1 MLVNMFILWEK
12 KKLLTFSTLII
23 KIIYKKEGIFMKFT
37 IKKELLLD
45 ALSKVSKAISTK
57 NLIPVLAG
65 IKFELKKKKLILTA
79 SDNDITIQ
87 TIIDAENEEDFK
99 IDIEGSIII
108 QGKYIL
114 DIVRKLPDEY
124 INLEVIDELKILIYT
139 ENREFNLN
147 GISESE
153 YPNIGLEESKKKIY
167 IQSGVLKNIV
177 YQTAFAS
184 SNEESK
190 PVLTGINFNIVGDVL
205 ECNSTDSYRLARK
218 VIKLEKS
225 SEENYN
231 IVIPSHNIIEFTKII
246 NEDDENVELHIFNNK
261 ILFKTGNLKF
271 ESRLINGTYPN
282 TSNLLPEDSIMIIHT
297 NLNDFYNVIDRVS
310 ILTSDK
316 EKNIVTLETNGNTMI
331 LKSSSVEIGRVE
343 EKMNVEKNNNEDIKI
358 SFSAKYMMEA
368 LKSFSTESVDLYFV
382 GEIKPI
388 LVKSIEDDTLTQ
400 LVLPIRTY

>member
-1 MLVNMFILWEK
+1 
-12 KKLLTFSTLII
+12 
-23 KIIYKKEGIFMKFT
+23 MKFT
-37 IKKELLLD
+37 IKKELLLE
-45 ALSKVSKAISTK
+45 ALNKVSKAISTK

-87 TIIDAENEEDFK
+87 TSIDAKNEEDFK
-99 IDIEGSIII
+99 IENEGSIII

-114 DIVRKLPDEY
+114 DIVRKLPDDY
-124 INLEVIDELKILIYT
+124 INIEVIDELKILIYT
-139 ENREFNLN
+139 ANSRFNLN

-153 YPNIGLEESKKKIY
+153 YPNIGLEESKKKI
-167 IQSGVLKNIV
+167 ILKAGILKDIV
-177 YQTAFAS
+177 NQTAFAT

-190 PVLTGINFNIVGDVL
+190 PVLTGINFNIVGDIL
-205 ECNSTDSYRLARK
+205 ECNATDSYRLSRK
-218 VIKLEKS
+218 IVKLEKN

-231 IVIPSHNIIEFTKII
+231 IVIPSHNLLEFVRIID
-246 NEDDENVELHIFNNK
+246 NDEDEVELHIFNNK
-261 ILFKTGNLKF
+261 VLFKIGNLKF

-282 TSNLLPEDSIMIIHT
+282 TSNLLPDDAFLVITT
-297 NLNDFYNVIDRVS
+297 NLNNFYDVIDRVS

-316 EKNIVTLETNGNTMI
+316 EKNTVTLETNGNT
-331 LKSSSVEIGRVE
+331 LTLRSSSAEIGRVE
-343 EKMNVEKNNNEDIKI
+343 ENMEISKNKDEDIRI

-368 LKSFSTESVDLYFV
+368 LKSFSTENVDLHFV

-388 LVKSIEDDTLTQ
+388 LIKSKEDESLTQ

>member
-1 MLVNMFILWEK
+1 
-12 KKLLTFSTLII
+12 
-23 KIIYKKEGIFMKFT
+23 MKFT

-45 ALSKVSKAISTK
+45 ALNKVSKAISTK

-65 IKFELKKKKLILTA
+65 IKFELKKKRLILTA

-87 TIIDAENEEDFK
+87 TWIDCTNEEDFI
-99 IDIEGSIII
+99 IDREGSIIV

-114 DIVRKLPDEY
+114 DIVRKLPAEF
-124 INLEVIDELKILIYT
+124 INIELIDELKLLIYT
-139 ENREFNLN
+139 ENSEFNLN

-153 YPNIGLEESKKKIY
+153 YPNIGLEESKKKVTINA
-167 IQSGVLKNIV
+167 GVFKNAIG
-177 YQTAFAS
+177 QTAFAA

-218 VIKLEKS
+218 IVKLDKD

-231 IVIPSHNIIEFTKII
+231 IVVPSRNVVEFSKILYD
-246 NEDDENVELHIFNNK
+246 DDEMVELHIFSNK
-261 ILFKTGNLKF
+261 ILFKTNNLKF

-282 TSNLLPEDSIMIIHT
+282 TSNLLPDDSLLVIST
-297 NLNDFYNVIDRVS
+297 NLSDFYNVIDRVS

-316 EKNIVTLETNGNTMI
+316 EKNIVTLETNDNMLI
-331 LKSSSVEIGRVE
+331 LRSSSAEVGRVE
-343 EKMNVEKNNNEDIKI
+343 EKMPITKNNNENIKI

-368 LKSFSTESVDLYFV
+368 LKSFSTETVDIHFV

-388 LVKSIEDDTLTQ
+388 LIKSSEDESLTQ

>member
-1 MLVNMFILWEK
+1 
-12 KKLLTFSTLII
+12 
-23 KIIYKKEGIFMKFT
+23 MKFT
-37 IKKELLLD
+37 IKKEILLD

-87 TIIDAENEEDFK
+87 TIIESNNDDDFK
-99 IDIEGSIII
+99 IENEGSIII

-114 DIVRKLPDEY
+114 DIVRKLQDEY
-124 INLEVIDELKILIYT
+124 INIEVIDELKILIYT
-139 ENREFNLN
+139 DKAEFNLN

-153 YPNIGLEESKKKIY
+153 YPNIGLEESKKKID
-167 IQSGVLKNIV
+167 IKAGVLKSIV

-190 PVLTGINFNIVGDVL
+190 PVLTGINFNIVGDIL

-218 VIKLEKS
+218 VVKLGKS

-231 IVIPSHNIIEFTKII
+231 IVIPSHNLVEFTKIMGDE
-246 NEDDENVELHIFNNK
+246 EDIVELHIFNNK
-261 ILFKTGNLKF
+261 ILFKTGNIKF

-282 TSNLLPEDSIMIIHT
+282 TSNLLPEDSLLIINT
-297 NLNDFYNVIDRVS
+297 NLNDFYSVIDRVS

-316 EKNIVTLETNGNTMI
+316 EKNIVTLETQGNTLI
-331 LKSSSVEIGRVE
+331 LKSSSAEIGRVE
-343 EKMNVEKNNNEDIKI
+343 EKMTINKNNEEDIKI

-368 LKSFSTESVDLYFV
+368 LKSFSTETVDLHFV

-388 LVKSIEDDTLTQ
+388 LIKSNEDETLTQ

>member
-1 MLVNMFILWEK
+1 
-12 KKLLTFSTLII
+12 
-23 KIIYKKEGIFMKFT
+23 MKFT
-37 IKKELLLD
+37 IKKDLLLD
-45 ALSKVSKAISTK
+45 ALNKVSKAISTK

-65 IKFELKKKKLILTA
+65 IKFELKKKKLTLTA

-87 TIIDAENEEDFK
+87 TSIESNNEDDFHVEN
-99 IDIEGSIII
+99 EGSIII

-114 DIVRKLPDEY
+114 DIVRKLPDKY
-124 INLEVIDELKILIYT
+124 INIEVIDELKILIYT
-139 ENREFNLN
+139 ENSEFNLN

-153 YPNIGLEESKKKIY
+153 YPNIGLEESKKKVNIKA
-167 IQSGVLKNIV
+167 GVFKSIV
-177 YQTAFAS
+177 NQTAFAS

-190 PVLTGINFNIVGDVL
+190 PVLTGINLNIVGDVL

-218 VIKLEKS
+218 VVKLDKV
-225 SEENYN
+225 SEDNYN
-231 IVIPSHNIIEFTKII
+231 IVIPSHNIVEFSKILG
-246 NEDDENVELHIFNNK
+246 DDEEIVELHIFSNK

-282 TSNLLPEDSIMIIHT
+282 TSNLLPDDSFLIVST
-297 NLNDFYNVIDRVS
+297 NLNDFYDVIDRVS

-316 EKNIVTLETNGNTMI
+316 EKNIVTLETNDDTLI
-331 LKSSSVEIGRVE
+331 LRSSSAEIGRVE
-343 EKMNVEKNNNEDIKI
+343 EKMKITKNNNENIKI

-368 LKSFSTESVDLYFV
+368 LKSFSTETVDIHFV

-388 LVKSIEDDTLTQ
+388 LIKSSEDETLTQ

>member
-1 MLVNMFILWEK
+1 
-12 KKLLTFSTLII
+12 
-23 KIIYKKEGIFMKFT
+23 MKFT
-37 IKKELLLD
+37 IKKDLLLD

-65 IKFELKKKKLILTA
+65 IKFELKKKKLTLTA

-87 TIIDAENEEDFK
+87 TTIESVNDDEFK
-99 IDIEGSIII
+99 IDSEGSIII

-114 DIVRKLPDEY
+114 DIVRKLPDQY
-124 INLEVIDELKILIYT
+124 INVEVIDELKILIYT
-139 ENREFNLN
+139 ENSEFNLN

-153 YPNIGLEESKKKIY
+153 YPNVGLEESKKKIN
-167 IQSGVLKNIV
+167 INAGVLKSIV
-177 YQTAFAS
+177 NQTAFAT

-190 PVLTGINFNIVGDVL
+190 PVLTGINFNIVGDIL

-218 VIKLEKS
+218 IVKLEKS

-231 IVIPSHNIIEFTKII
+231 IVIPSHNLIEFTKILG
-246 NEDDENVELHIFNNK
+246 DDSEEVEVHIFNNK
-261 ILFKTGNLKF
+261 VLFKNGNLKF

-282 TSNLLPEDSIMIIHT
+282 TANLLPDDSYLVVST
-297 NLNDFYNVIDRVS
+297 NLNDFYSVIDRVS

-316 EKNIVTLETNGNTMI
+316 EKNIVTLETEGNTLT
-331 LKSSSVEIGRVE
+331 LKSSSAEIGRVE
-343 EKMNVEKNNNEDIKI
+343 EKMSISKNNNEDIKI

-368 LKSFSTESVDLYFV
+368 LKSFSTETVDLHFV
-382 GEIKPI
+382 GEVKPI
-388 LVKSIEDDTLTQ
+388 LIKSTEDETLTQ

>member
-1 MLVNMFILWEK
+1 
-12 KKLLTFSTLII
+12 
-23 KIIYKKEGIFMKFT
+23 MKFT
-37 IKKELLLD
+37 IKKEILLD
-45 ALSKVSKAISTK
+45 ALVKVSKAISTK
-57 NLIPVLAG
+57 NLIPVLGG
-65 IKFELKKKKLILTA
+65 IKFELKKKKLTLTA

-87 TIIDAENEEDFK
+87 TIVESNSDEEFK
-99 IDIEGSIII
+99 IENEGSIII

-114 DIVRKLPDEY
+114 DIVRKLPEEY
-124 INLEVIDELKILIYT
+124 INIEVIDELKILIYT
-139 ENREFNLN
+139 DNSEFNLN

-153 YPNIGLEESKKKIY
+153 YPNIGLEESKKKIEVNA
-167 IQSGVLKNIV
+167 GTLKSIV
-177 YQTAFAS
+177 NQTAFAT

-218 VIKLEKS
+218 IVKLDKV
-225 SEENYN
+225 SEDNYN
-231 IVIPSHNIIEFTKII
+231 IVIPSHNLLEFVKILG
-246 NEDDENVELHIFNNK
+246 EDEEIVELHIFNNK
-261 ILFKTGNLKF
+261 VLFKKGNLKF

-282 TSNLLPEDSIMIIHT
+282 TSNLLPDESLLVINT

-316 EKNIVTLETNGNTMI
+316 EKNIVTLETQGNTLI

-343 EKMNVEKNNNEDIKI
+343 EKMNISKNNDEDIKI
-358 SFSAKYMMEA
+358 SFSARYMMDA
-368 LKSFSTESVDLYFV
+368 LKSFSTETVELHFV

-388 LVKSIEDDTLTQ
+388 LIKSSEDESLTQ

>member
-1 MLVNMFILWEK
+1 M
-12 KKLLTFSTLII
+12 KL
-23 KIIYKKEGIFMKFT
+23 T
-37 IKKELLLD
+37 IKKDLLLD
-45 ALSKVSKAISTK
+45 ALNKVSKAISTK

-65 IKFELKKKKLILTA
+65 IKFELKKKKLTLTA

-87 TIIDAENEEDFK
+87 TSINCNSDEDFTVES
-99 IDIEGSIII
+99 EGSIII
-108 QGKYIL
+108 QGKYVL
-114 DIVRKLPDEY
+114 DIVRKLPDKY
-124 INLEVIDELKILIYT
+124 INIEVIDELKILIYT
-139 ENREFNLN
+139 ENSEFNLN

-153 YPNIGLEESKKKIY
+153 YPNIGLEESKKKVNIKA
-167 IQSGVLKNIV
+167 GVFKSIV
-177 YQTAFAS
+177 NQTAFAS

-218 VIKLEKS
+218 VVKLDNV

-231 IVIPSHNIIEFTKII
+231 IVIPSHNIIEFAKILG
-246 NEDDENVELHIFNNK
+246 DDEEEVEIHIFSNK
-261 ILFKTGNLKF
+261 ILFKAGNLKF

-282 TSNLLPEDSIMIIHT
+282 TSNLLPDDSFLIIST
-297 NLNDFYNVIDRVS
+297 QLSDFYNVIDRVS

-316 EKNIVTLETNGNTMI
+316 EKNTVTLETNGNMLI
-331 LKSSSVEIGRVE
+331 LRSSSAEIGRVE
-343 EKMNVEKNNNEDIKI
+343 EKMPITKNNSEDIKI

-368 LKSFSTESVDLYFV
+368 LKSFSTETVDIHFV

-388 LVKSIEDDTLTQ
+388 LIKSTEDESLTQ

>member
-1 MLVNMFILWEK
+1 M
-12 KKLLTFSTLII
+12 KL
-23 KIIYKKEGIFMKFT
+23 T
-37 IKKELLLD
+37 IKKELLLS
-45 ALSKVSKAISTK
+45 ALNKVSKAISTK

-65 IKFELKKKKLILTA
+65 IKFELKKKKLTLTA

-87 TIIDAENEEDFK
+87 TTIESTNEDDFR
-99 IDIEGSIII
+99 IEQEGSIII

-114 DIVRKLPDEY
+114 DIVRKLPDKY
-124 INLEVIDELKILIYT
+124 INIEVIDELKIVIYT
-139 ENREFNLN
+139 ENSEFNLN
-147 GISESE
+147 GINESE
-153 YPNIGLEESKKKIY
+153 FPNIGLEESKKK
-167 IQSGVLKNIV
+167 VLIKASVFKDIV
-177 YQTAFAS
+177 NQTAFAA

-190 PVLTGINFNIVGDVL
+190 PVLTGINFNIVGDIL

-218 VIKLEKS
+218 IVKLNTI

-231 IVIPSHNIIEFTKII
+231 IVIPSHNILEFSRII
-246 NEDDENVELHIFNNK
+246 DDEDSDIELHIFNNK

-282 TSNLLPEDSIMIIHT
+282 TSNLLPDDSYLVVST
-297 NLNDFYNVIDRVS
+297 NLNAFYDVIDRVS

-316 EKNIVTLETNGNTMI
+316 EKNIVTLETNGDMLI

-343 EKMNVEKNNNEDIKI
+343 EKMPITKNNSENIKI

-368 LKSFSTESVDLYFV
+368 LKSFSTETVDIHFV

-388 LVKSIEDDTLTQ
+388 LIKSSEDETLTQ

>member
-1 MLVNMFILWEK
+1 
-12 KKLLTFSTLII
+12 
-23 KIIYKKEGIFMKFT
+23 MKFT
-37 IKKELLLD
+37 IKKEILLD
-45 ALSKVSKAISTK
+45 ALVKVSKAISTK

-65 IKFELKKKKLILTA
+65 IKFELKKKKLTLTA

-87 TIIDAENEEDFK
+87 TTIESLNDDDFRIEN
-99 IDIEGSIII
+99 EGSIII

-124 INLEVIDELKILIYT
+124 INVEVIDELKILIYT
-139 ENREFNLN
+139 DKSEFNLN

-153 YPNIGLEESKKKIY
+153 YPNIGLEESKKKID
-167 IQSGVLKNIV
+167 IKAGLFKNIV
-177 YQTAFAS
+177 YQTAFAT

-190 PVLTGINFNIVGDVL
+190 PVLTGINFNIVGDIL

-218 VIKLEKS
+218 VVTLEKE
-225 SEENYN
+225 SEESYN
-231 IVIPSHNIIEFTKII
+231 IVIPSHNILEFTKILG
-246 NEDDENVELHIFNNK
+246 DDEEIVELHVFSNK
-261 ILFKTGNLKF
+261 ILFKNGNLKF

-282 TSNLLPEDSIMIIHT
+282 TSNLLPDDSFLVVKT

-316 EKNIVTLETNGNTMI
+316 EKNIVTLETNGNTLI

-343 EKMNVEKNNNEDIKI
+343 EKMSISKSSNDDIKI

-368 LKSFSTESVDLYFV
+368 LKSFSTETVDLHFV
-382 GEIKPI
+382 GEIIPFLI
-388 LVKSIEDDTLTQ
+388 KSEEDETLTQ

>member
-1 MLVNMFILWEK
+1 M
-12 KKLLTFSTLII
+12 KL
-23 KIIYKKEGIFMKFT
+23 T
-37 IKKELLLD
+37 IKKELLLN
-45 ALSKVSKAISTK
+45 ALNKVSKAISTK

-87 TIIDAENEEDFK
+87 TMIESTNDDFK
-99 IDIEGSIII
+99 IEKEGSIII

-114 DIVRKLPDEY
+114 DIVRKLPDKY
-124 INLEVIDELKILIYT
+124 INIEVIDELKILIYT
-139 ENREFNLN
+139 ENSEFNLN

-153 YPNIGLEESKKKIY
+153 YPNIGLEESKKK
-167 IQSGVLKNIV
+167 VNINASV
-177 YQTAFAS
+177 FKDIVNQTAFAS

-218 VIKLEKS
+218 VVKLENA

-231 IVIPSHNIIEFTKII
+231 IVIPSHNILEFSRII
-246 NEDDENVELHIFNNK
+246 DDEAGDIELHIFNNK

-282 TSNLLPEDSIMIIHT
+282 TSNLLPDDSFLVVST
-297 NLNDFYNVIDRVS
+297 NLNAFYDVIDRVS

-316 EKNIVTLETNGNTMI
+316 EKNIVTLETKGNMLI

-343 EKMNVEKNNNEDIKI
+343 EKMPITKNNNEDIKI

-368 LKSFSTESVDLYFV
+368 LKSFSTETVDIHFV

-388 LVKSIEDDTLTQ
+388 LIKSSEDQTLTQ

>member
-1 MLVNMFILWEK
+1 M
-12 KKLLTFSTLII
+12 KL
-23 KIIYKKEGIFMKFT
+23 T
-37 IKKELLLD
+37 IKKDLLLN
-45 ALSKVSKAISTK
+45 ALNKVSKAISTK

-65 IKFELKKKKLILTA
+65 IKFELKKKKLTLTA

-87 TIIDAENEEDFK
+87 TMIESTNEEDFK
-99 IDIEGSIII
+99 VEQEGSIII

-114 DIVRKLPDEY
+114 DIVRKLPDKY
-124 INLEVIDELKILIYT
+124 INIEVVDELKILIYT
-139 ENREFNLN
+139 ENSEFNLN

-153 YPNIGLEESKKKIY
+153 YPNIGLEESKKKVHIKA
-167 IQSGVLKNIV
+167 SVFKDIV
-177 YQTAFAS
+177 NQTAFAS

-218 VIKLEKS
+218 VVKLDS
-225 SEENYN
+225 ASEENYN
-231 IVIPSHNIIEFTKII
+231 IVIPSHNILEFSRII
-246 NEDDENVELHIFNNK
+246 DEEDGDIELHIFNNK

-282 TSNLLPEDSIMIIHT
+282 TSNLLPDDSYLVVST
-297 NLNDFYNVIDRVS
+297 NLNAFYDVIDRVS

-316 EKNIVTLETNGNTMI
+316 EKNIVTLETNGDILI

-343 EKMNVEKNNNEDIKI
+343 EKMPITKNNNEDIKI

-368 LKSFSTESVDLYFV
+368 LKSFSTETVDIHFV

-388 LVKSIEDDTLTQ
+388 LIKSSEDETLTQ

>member
-1 MLVNMFILWEK
+1 
-12 KKLLTFSTLII
+12 
-23 KIIYKKEGIFMKFT
+23 MKFT
-37 IKKELLLD
+37 IKKDLLLD

-65 IKFELKKKKLILTA
+65 IKFELKKKKLTLTA

-87 TIIDAENEEDFK
+87 TTIESVNDDEFK
-99 IDIEGSIII
+99 IDSEGSIII

-114 DIVRKLPDEY
+114 DIVRKLPDQY
-124 INLEVIDELKILIYT
+124 INVEVIDELKILIYT
-139 ENREFNLN
+139 ENSEFNLN

-153 YPNIGLEESKKKIY
+153 YPNVGLVESKKKIN
-167 IQSGVLKNIV
+167 INAGVLKSIV
-177 YQTAFAS
+177 NQTAFAT

-190 PVLTGINFNIVGDVL
+190 PVLTGINFNIVGDIL

-218 VIKLEKS
+218 IVKLEKA

-231 IVIPSHNIIEFTKII
+231 IVIPSHNLIEFTKILG
-246 NEDDENVELHIFNNK
+246 DDSEEVEVHIFNNK
-261 ILFKTGNLKF
+261 VLFKNGNLKF

-282 TSNLLPEDSIMIIHT
+282 TANLLPDDSYLVVST
-297 NLNDFYNVIDRVS
+297 NLNDFYSVIDRVS

-316 EKNIVTLETNGNTMI
+316 EKNIVTLETEGNTLT
-331 LKSSSVEIGRVE
+331 LKSSSAEIGRVE
-343 EKMNVEKNNNEDIKI
+343 EKMSISKNNNEDIKI

-368 LKSFSTESVDLYFV
+368 LKSFSTETVDLHFV
-382 GEIKPI
+382 GEVKPI
-388 LVKSIEDDTLTQ
+388 LIKSTEDETLTQ

>member
-1 MLVNMFILWEK
+1 M
-12 KKLLTFSTLII
+12 KL
-23 KIIYKKEGIFMKFT
+23 T
-37 IKKELLLD
+37 IKKELLLN
-45 ALSKVSKAISTK
+45 ALNKVSKAISTK

-65 IKFELKKKKLILTA
+65 VKFDLKKKGLTLTA

-87 TIIDAENEEDFK
+87 TLIEATNNDDFK
-99 IDIEGSIII
+99 IEEEGSIII

-114 DIVRKLPDEY
+114 DIVRKLPDKY
-124 INLEVIDELKILIYT
+124 INIEVVDELKILIYT
-139 ENREFNLN
+139 ENSEFNLN

-153 YPNIGLEESKKKIY
+153 YPNIGLEESKKKVHVKASIF
-167 IQSGVLKNIV
+167 KEIV
-177 YQTAFAS
+177 NQTAFAA

-218 VIKLEKS
+218 VVKLNS
-225 SEENYN
+225 ASEENYN
-231 IVIPSHNIIEFTKII
+231 IVIPSHNILEFSRII
-246 NEDDENVELHIFNNK
+246 DDEDGDVELHIFNNK
-261 ILFKTGNLKF
+261 ILFKIGNLKF

-282 TSNLLPEDSIMIIHT
+282 TSNLLPEETYLVVST
-297 NLNDFYNVIDRVS
+297 NLNAFYDVIDRVS

-316 EKNIVTLETNGNTMI
+316 EKNIVTLETKGDI
-331 LKSSSVEIGRVE
+331 LVLKSSSIEIGRVE
-343 EKMNVEKNNNEDIKI
+343 EKMPITKNNNEDIKI

-368 LKSFSTESVDLYFV
+368 LKSFSTETVDIHFV

-388 LVKSIEDDTLTQ
+388 LIKSSEDETLTQ

>member
-1 MLVNMFILWEK
+1 M
-12 KKLLTFSTLII
+12 KL
-23 KIIYKKEGIFMKFT
+23 T

-45 ALSKVSKAISTK
+45 ALNKVSKAISTK
-57 NLIPVLAG
+57 NLIPVLSG
-65 IKFELKKKKLILTA
+65 IKFDLKKKKLTLTA

-87 TIIDAENEEDFK
+87 TTIESDKEEDFNVEN
-99 IDIEGSIII
+99 EGSIII

-114 DIVRKLPDEY
+114 DIVRKLPDNY
-124 INLEVIDELKILIYT
+124 INIEVIDELKILIYT
-139 ENREFNLN
+139 DNSEFNLN

-153 YPNIGLEESKKKIY
+153 YPNIGLEESKKKVI
-167 IQSGVLKNIV
+167 IKAGAFKNIV
-177 YQTAFAS
+177 NQTAFAT

-218 VIKLEKS
+218 IVKLDKP

-231 IVIPSHNIIEFTKII
+231 IVIPSHNIIEFSRILT
-246 NEDDENVELHIFNNK
+246 DDEEEIELHIFSNK

-282 TSNLLPEDSIMIIHT
+282 TSNLLPEDSYLVIT
-297 NLNDFYNVIDRVS
+297 TSLNAFYDVIDRVS

-316 EKNIVTLETNGNTMI
+316 EKNIVTLETSGDTLI
-331 LKSSSVEIGRVE
+331 LRSSSAEIGRVE
-343 EKMNVEKNNNEDIKI
+343 EKMPITKNNNEDIKI

-368 LKSFSTESVDLYFV
+368 LKSFSTETVDIHFV
-382 GEIKPI
+382 GEVKPI
-388 LVKSIEDDTLTQ
+388 LIKSTEDETLTQ

>member
-1 MLVNMFILWEK
+1 M
-12 KKLLTFSTLII
+12 KL
-23 KIIYKKEGIFMKFT
+23 T
-37 IKKELLLD
+37 IKKDLLLD
-45 ALSKVSKAISTK
+45 ALNKVSKAISTK

-65 IKFELKKKKLILTA
+65 IKFELKKKKLTLTA

-87 TIIDAENEEDFK
+87 TSIDCNDNDDFIIER
-99 IDIEGSIII
+99 EGSIII

-114 DIVRKLPDEY
+114 DIVRKLPDKY
-124 INLEVIDELKILIYT
+124 INIDVIDELKILIYT
-139 ENREFNLN
+139 ENSEFNLN

-153 YPNIGLEESKKKIY
+153 YPNIGLEESKKKVNLKA
-167 IQSGVLKNIV
+167 GVFKSIV
-177 YQTAFAS
+177 NQTAFAS

-218 VIKLEKS
+218 VVKLDKE
-225 SEENYN
+225 SEESYN
-231 IVIPSHNIIEFTKII
+231 IVIPSHNIIEFSRILGDD
-246 NEDDENVELHIFNNK
+246 EDDVELHI
-261 ILFKTGNLKF
+261 FKTGNLKF

-282 TSNLLPEDSIMIIHT
+282 TSNLLPDDAYLIISTTLDS
-297 NLNDFYNVIDRVS
+297 FYSVIDRVS

-316 EKNIVTLETNGNTMI
+316 EKNIVTLETTGNTLI
-331 LKSSSVEIGRVE
+331 LRSSSAEIGRVE
-343 EKMNVEKNNNEDIKI
+343 EKMPITKNNNEDIKI

-368 LKSFSTESVDLYFV
+368 LKSFSTETVDIHFV

-388 LVKSIEDDTLTQ
+388 LIKSTEDETLTQ

>member
-1 MLVNMFILWEK
+1 
-12 KKLLTFSTLII
+12 
-23 KIIYKKEGIFMKFT
+23 MKFT
-37 IKKELLLD
+37 IKKDLLLD
-45 ALSKVSKAISTK
+45 ALNKVSRAISTK

-65 IKFELKKKKLILTA
+65 IKFELKKKKLTLTA

-87 TIIDAENEEDFK
+87 TSIESNNDEDFK
-99 IDIEGSIII
+99 IENEGSIII

-114 DIVRKLPDEY
+114 DIVRKLPDKY
-124 INLEVIDELKILIYT
+124 INIEVVDELKILIYT
-139 ENREFNLN
+139 ENSEFNIN

-153 YPNIGLEESKKKIY
+153 YPNIGLEESKKKVNVNA
-167 IQSGVLKNIV
+167 SVFKTIV
-177 YQTAFAS
+177 NQTAFAS

-190 PVLTGINFNIVGDVL
+190 LVLTGINFNIVGDVL

-218 VIKLEKS
+218 VVKLDKE

-231 IVIPSHNIIEFTKII
+231 IVIPSHNIVEFCKILSD
-246 NEDDENVELHIFNNK
+246 DDEIVELHIFNNK

-282 TSNLLPEDSIMIIHT
+282 TSNLLPDDSLLVVST
-297 NLNDFYNVIDRVS
+297 KLADFYDVIDRVS

-316 EKNIVTLETNGNTMI
+316 EKNIVTLETTDDWLI
-331 LKSSSVEIGRVE
+331 LRSSSAEIGRVE
-343 EKMNVEKNNNEDIKI
+343 EKMPIIKNNSENIKI

-368 LKSFSTESVDLYFV
+368 LKSFSTETVDIHFV

-388 LVKSIEDDTLTQ
+388 LIKSSEDTTLTQ

>member
-1 MLVNMFILWEK
+1 M
-12 KKLLTFSTLII
+12 KL
-23 KIIYKKEGIFMKFT
+23 T
-37 IKKELLLD
+37 IKKELLLN
-45 ALSKVSKAISTK
+45 ALNKVSKAISTK

-87 TIIDAENEEDFK
+87 TVIEPSNDDDFK
-99 IDIEGSIII
+99 VEQEGSIII

-114 DIVRKLPDEY
+114 DIVRKLPDKY
-124 INLEVIDELKILIYT
+124 INIEVIDELKILIYT
-139 ENREFNLN
+139 ENSEFNLN

-153 YPNIGLEESKKKIY
+153 YPNIGLEESKKKVH
-167 IQSGVLKNIV
+167 IQSSVFKEIV
-177 YQTAFAS
+177 NQTAFAA

-190 PVLTGINFNIVGDVL
+190 PVLTGINFNIVGDML

-218 VIKLEKS
+218 VVKLNNS
-225 SEENYN
+225 SDDSYN
-231 IVIPSHNIIEFTKII
+231 IVIPSHNILEFSRIL
-246 NEDDENVELHIFNNK
+246 NDEESEIELHIFNNK

-282 TSNLLPEDSIMIIHT
+282 TSNLLPDDSLLIVST
-297 NLNDFYNVIDRVS
+297 NLNSFYNVIDRVS

-316 EKNIVTLETNGNTMI
+316 EKNIVTLETNGNMLI

-343 EKMNVEKNNNEDIKI
+343 EKMPITKNNDEDIKI

-368 LKSFSTESVDLYFV
+368 LKSFSTETVDIHFV

-388 LVKSIEDDTLTQ
+388 LIKSTEDKTLTQ

>member
-1 MLVNMFILWEK
+1 
-12 KKLLTFSTLII
+12 
-23 KIIYKKEGIFMKFT
+23 MKFT
-37 IKKELLLD
+37 IKKDILLD
-45 ALSKVSKAISTK
+45 ALIKVSKAISTK
-57 NLIPVLAG
+57 NLIPVLGG
-65 IKFELKKKKLILTA
+65 IKFELKKKKLTLTA

-87 TIIDAENEEDFK
+87 TIIESNSDDEFK
-99 IDIEGSIII
+99 IDNEGSIII

-114 DIVRKLPDEY
+114 DIVRKMDSEY
-124 INLEVIDELKILIYT
+124 INIEVIDELKILIYT
-139 ENREFNLN
+139 ENSEFNLN

-153 YPNIGLEESKKKIY
+153 YPNVGLEESKKKIE
-167 IQSGVLKNIV
+167 IKAGTLKAIV
-177 YQTAFAS
+177 NQTAFAT

-218 VIKLEKS
+218 VVKLDKV
-225 SEENYN
+225 SEDNYN
-231 IVIPSHNIIEFTKII
+231 IVIPSHNLLEFVKILGDDEEIIEI
-246 NEDDENVELHIFNNK
+246 HIFNSK
-261 ILFKTGNLKF
+261 ILFKNGNLKF

-282 TSNLLPEDSIMIIHT
+282 TSNLLPDDSMLVVST

-316 EKNIVTLETNGNTMI
+316 EKNIVTLETQGNTLI

-343 EKMNVEKNNNEDIKI
+343 EKMNISKNNEEDIKI

-368 LKSFSTESVDLYFV
+368 LRSFSTDTVDLHFV

-388 LVKSIEDDTLTQ
+388 LIKSTEDDTLTQ